1 MSTALFTPVIGQQGA
16 SNGTAQGGVYGVAMG
31 GLGYQQAMAVYGMK
45 LIVEQTQ
52 VPLVVDPAAE
62 GTVTNLGDVSVSMI
76 LGADADATPVV
87 STSTTVPL
95 VIDADSTGTV
105 TNLGTATVPIQ
116 LSASSTAT
124 GRVTAAVTAA
134 IKWVAT
140 ATVVQ
145 RIVAAVTLPIGMLTA
160 SSVMLT
166 IRGAITLAI
175 KWLIGSRGRVG
186 YRRVRG
192 RDLSGVAI
200 LEQNQSGHA
209 MPVRDQSG
217 VGIRVK
223 DDSEGRPW

>member
-16 SNGTAQGGVYGVAMG
+16 SCGVAQGGVYGVAMG

-45 LIVEQTQ
+45 IIVEQTQ

-87 STSTTVPL
+87 STNTAVPL

-116 LSASSTAT
+116 LGASSTAR

-145 RIVAAVTLPIGMLTA
+145 RIRATVTVPLRTLTTVVGTITNRAFTAVPLPLVMFITSFAKQPPRVIRVLKNLSRTVVGPA
-160 SSVMLT
+160 NDQSRPSV
-166 IRGAITLAI
+166 
-175 KWLIGSRGRVG
+175 S
-186 YRRVRG
+186 
-192 RDLSGVAI
+192 
-200 LEQNQSGHA
+200 
-209 MPVRDQSG
+209 VRDN
-217 VGIRVK
+217 
-223 DDSEGRPW
+223 SETQ